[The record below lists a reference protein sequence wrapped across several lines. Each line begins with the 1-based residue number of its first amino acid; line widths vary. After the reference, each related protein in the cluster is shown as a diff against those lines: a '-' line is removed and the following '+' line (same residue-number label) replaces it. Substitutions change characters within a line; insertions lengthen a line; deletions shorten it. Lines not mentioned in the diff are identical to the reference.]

1 MPHRFWPACAL
12 ALLVVSGAHA
22 ESAAAPKLDPA
33 LDPKW
38 GVVFAGEKARELA
51 RECSRP
57 SPGPISGTWTPTPRI
72 IRDLEIGLPPVL
84 ARELTRYGS
93 TAEPS
98 TYYRQYGGLIIGGRR
113 IVYVNGFHR
122 QIVDN
127 AVENVRHGGHADP
140 TKWRRQAALICDG
153 GAITFGVEY
162 DPAARTFANFYFNG
176 GLGRRR

>member
-1 MPHRFWPACAL
+1 MRAALIFAFFMALTPAMMAQ
-12 ALLVVSGAHA
+12 AGG
-22 ESAAAPKLDPA
+22 PA
-33 LDPKW
+33 LDPEW
-38 GVVFAGEKARELA
+38 GVVFADEHARELA

-72 IRDLEIGLPPVL
+72 IRELETALPPVL

-93 TAEPS
+93 TVPPS
-98 TYYRQYGGLIIGGRR
+98 NYYRQYGGLIIGGRR
-113 IVYVNGFHR
+113 IVYVNGIHR

-162 DPAARTFANFYFNG
+162 NPATGGFANFYFNG
-176 GLGRRR
+176 GLRRPR